1 MPIETKNS
9 SQSEKGSQ
17 SKHSKNWMSYEVL
30 RSLRRRVLA
39 ILAGL
44 AILLSVF
51 GLLVDARQP
60 QPPVFVSVSVKTLL
74 EEHLQSIANSDAS
87 NSLETQQYTRRFLK
101 AIDSVVED
109 LTAQGDVIVFVSE
122 AVMGSG
128 VPDFTDEIRA
138 KVNEKLDA
146 DKPVSTTSIEA
157 GNPDTSSTERN
168 LVDSSQGNS
177 K

>member
-1 MPIETKNS
+1 MPIEKKNS
-9 SQSEKGSQ
+9 SQSKKDSQ
-17 SKHSKNWMSYEVL
+17 SNHSKNWMSYEVL

-44 AILLSVF
+44 AIVLSVF

-74 EEHLQSIANSDAS
+74 EEHLLSIANSDAK
-87 NSLETQQYTRRFLK
+87 NALETRHNTMKFLN

-109 LTAQGDVIVFVSE
+109 LTAQGDVIVLVSE

-128 VPDFTDEIRA
+128 VPDFTDDIRK
-138 KVNEKLDA
+138 KVNEKLHA
-146 DKPVSTTSIEA
+146 DQPISTTSVEA
-157 GNPDTSSTERN
+157 GNPHTSSIDRK
-168 LVDSSQGNS
+168 LVESSQGIS